1 MGELL
6 FYKYLKYHKEH
17 SKPIKQRLFG
27 LPCSV
32 IIEMIQSSGAQMSG
46 IPSFALKCLHE
57 FGCKILRLIFKNKMD
72 AHVAATILKA
82 SICQG
87 YSR

>member
-1 MGELL
+1 
-6 FYKYLKYHKEH
+6 
-17 SKPIKQRLFG
+17 
-27 LPCSV
+27 
-32 IIEMIQSSGAQMSG
+32 MSG

-57 FGCKILRLIFKNKMD
+57 FGCKILRLIFKSKMD